1 MSIDLDVRVS
11 RGDFTVGL
19 ACATEARV
27 LALEGPS
34 GAGKT
39 TLLQGLAGLIPVET
53 ARLIIDGR
61 VLVDTAAG
69 VAPPPFRR
77 GIGFVFQD
85 LRLFPHLTVA
95 ANVAYGARFAEDTL
109 SVEAALDLVDLGGF
123 GARWPLTLSGG
134 EARRVAIARALC
146 AAPRILFLDE
156 PLSGLDPAR
165 RDALTPYLKRLRD
178 ETRLPIL
185 LVSHDPRD
193 IADLADVRIPVGP
206 KPCA

>member
-1 MSIDLDVRVS
+1 MSIEFEVRVS
-11 RGDFTVGL
+11 RGDFNVEV
-19 ACATEARV
+19 ACATDARII
-27 LALEGPS
+27 ALEGAS

-39 TLLQGLAGLIPVET
+39 TILQGLAGLIPVAE

-69 VAPPPFRR
+69 LSPPAHQR

-95 ANVAYGARFAEDTL
+95 ANIGFGARFMRSPM
-109 SVEAALDLVDLGGF
+109 SVDAALDLVDLNGF
-123 GARWPLTLSGG
+123 GARWPRSLSGG

-146 AAPRILFLDE
+146 AGPQILFLDE
-156 PLSGLDPAR
+156 PLTGLDPAR
-165 RDALTPYLKRLRD
+165 RDALTPYLRRLRD
-178 ETRLPIL
+178 ETHLPIL

-193 IADLADVRIPVGP
+193 MADLADVRIAVG
-206 KPCA
+206 